1 MTMLSTEMGTNFWVE
16 ESLLLENPRCPKK
29 TFSELMN
36 IVLPWPTN
44 IRQTAGV
51 IVGRVLWKEKS

>member
-29 TFSELMN
+29 PFSELMN
-36 IVLPWPTN
+36 IVLP
-44 IRQTAGV
+44 
-51 IVGRVLWKEKS
+51 